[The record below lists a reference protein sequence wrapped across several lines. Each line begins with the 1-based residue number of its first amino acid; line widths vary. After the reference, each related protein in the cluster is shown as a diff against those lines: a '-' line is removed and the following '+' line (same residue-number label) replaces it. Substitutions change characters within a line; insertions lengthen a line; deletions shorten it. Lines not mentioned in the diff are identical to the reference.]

1 MPVSSEDSLT
11 PQKAF
16 TMQWAIDCF
25 FINVVS
31 NIHVDPLKGTKVR
44 TGNLGIVGSLDLLA
58 ADQAAAD
65 LIYGLSPAE
74 YNAYSLQEK
83 IDRGFLQLEYLDE
96 IGAGN
101 RTYKLITL

>member
-1 MPVSSEDSLT
+1 MGHRLL
-11 PQKAF
+11 
-16 TMQWAIDCF
+16 

-44 TGNLGIVGSLDLLA
+44 TGNLGIVGSHDLLA
-58 ADQAAAD
+58 ADHAA
-65 LIYGLSPAE
+65 AE

>member
-1 MPVSSEDSLT
+1 MQDSSEDSPML
-11 PQKAF
+11 QKAF
-16 TMQWAIDCF
+16 TMQWTIDCF
-25 FINVVS
+25 LLTWSQTFTLI
-31 NIHVDPLKGTKVR
+31 R

-65 LIYGLSPAE
+65 LIYGLTPAE

-96 IGAGN
+96 IKAGN